1 MMRLATTSG
10 MICGIRVSSLL
21 EDDDDDDDDGDD
33 DGDDITRSEDDEDII
48 GGDDI
53 IGTTTRMWNFKLTR
67 AISKSALM
75 PLCRHMLRFVDEL

>member
-1 MMRLATTSG
+1 
-10 MICGIRVSSLL
+10 MICLIRVSSSL

-53 IGTTTRMWNFKLTR
+53 IGTTRMWNFKLTR
-67 AISKSALM
+67 AISKSAMM